1 VFFSILPALKFLI
14 VMRFNAFRFFRK
26 KKIPMSLINMKKI
39 MFIEQIINNIGVGF
53 LFYELY
59 NYSII
64 YHYLILSM
72 ISSSIGVM
80 LFHSQHT
87 FNPPYIVNN
96 ETYSQR
102 DSGLLGSSFIQIPY
116 VLKYFTGG
124 IEYHHIHHM
133 NSKIPNYNLQYY
145 HEEVVSKS
153 DMFQDIVKLSIT
165 ECYNNLWLVLYD
177 EDKKK
182 YITFKEADIDDKL
195 QKE

>member
-1 VFFSILPALKFLI
+1 
-14 VMRFNAFRFFRK
+14 MRFNAFRFFRT
-26 KKIPMSLINMKKI
+26 KKIPASLINMKKI
-39 MFIEQIINNIGVGF
+39 MFIEQIINNIGIGF
-53 LFYELY
+53 LFYKLY

-64 YHYLILSM
+64 YHYLISIM
-72 ISSSIGVM
+72 ISSSIGIM

-96 ETYSQR
+96 ETYNQR

-153 DMFQDIVKLSIT
+153 DIFDDIVKLSIT

-182 YITFKEADIDDKL
+182 YITFKDADIDDKI
-195 QKE
+195 QKK